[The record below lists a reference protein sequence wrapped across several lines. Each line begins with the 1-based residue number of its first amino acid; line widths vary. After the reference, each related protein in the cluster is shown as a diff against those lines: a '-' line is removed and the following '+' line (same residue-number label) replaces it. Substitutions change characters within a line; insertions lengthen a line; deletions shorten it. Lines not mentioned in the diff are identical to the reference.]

1 MENNAPK
8 IDYLKG
14 IRDFFEK
21 GLGPAKD
28 FSYSIIRCDAEGA
41 TIDMPYQADLAIS
54 KSDGAMHGA
63 VLTTLV
69 DTCLGMAA
77 LTKSAGTRPIAT
89 VDLRVDFLR
98 PSKTNR
104 DIRSHC
110 VCYHLD
116 GDLAFA
122 EGTVSDKTSGEILV
136 KAMGTFMLGTKGP
149 DFSKLQ
155 LKSERS

>member
-1 MENNAPK
+1 MEDSAPK
-8 IDYLKG
+8 IDFLKG

-28 FSYSIIRCDAEGA
+28 FSYSIIKCDADGA

-54 KSDGAMHGA
+54 KADGAMHGA

-77 LTKSAGTRPIAT
+77 LTKSASTRPIAT

-98 PSKTNR
+98 PSTINQ

-110 VCYHLD
+110 TCYHLN

-122 EGTVSDKTSGEILV
+122 EGTVIDKKSGEILL

-155 LKSERS
+155 LKSEGS